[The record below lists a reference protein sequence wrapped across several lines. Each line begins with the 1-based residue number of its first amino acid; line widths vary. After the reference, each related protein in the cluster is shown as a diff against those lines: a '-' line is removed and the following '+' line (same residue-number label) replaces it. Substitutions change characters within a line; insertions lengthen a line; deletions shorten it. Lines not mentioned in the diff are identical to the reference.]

1 MVVRVSG
8 PGVVRPFYF
17 VLGWCCFGLGAV
29 GVVVPGLPTVPLML
43 VALWGFSRSSRRFHD
58 WLYHHR
64 VFGPPL
70 QQWRAHRVI
79 PARAKVVALLTMAA
93 SLGWM
98 LFAADMPT
106 WLKAL
111 VSAAIVGAAV
121 YVATRPSRPA
131 AAPVGPAQTGH
142 GPAGPGTG

>member
-1 MVVRVSG
+1 
-8 PGVVRPFYF
+8 
-17 VLGWCCFGLGAV
+17 
-29 GVVVPGLPTVPLML
+29 
-43 VALWGFSRSSRRFHD
+43 
-58 WLYHHR
+58 
-64 VFGPPL
+64 
-70 QQWRAHRVI
+70 
-79 PARAKVVALLTMAA
+79 
-93 SLGWM
+93 M